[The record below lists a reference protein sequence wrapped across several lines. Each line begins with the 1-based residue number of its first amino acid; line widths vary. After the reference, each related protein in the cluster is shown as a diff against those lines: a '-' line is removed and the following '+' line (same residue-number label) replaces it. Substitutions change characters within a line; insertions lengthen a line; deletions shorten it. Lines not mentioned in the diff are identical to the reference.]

1 MSVYICLYAFIC
13 LPVSFS
19 EELDR
24 RTKETQRLQDE
35 LENATKLTL
44 ERFGGVHSDR
54 SPPGSPG
61 QNCDIHDFSA
71 CE

>member
-1 MSVYICLYAFIC
+1 MVNIC
-13 LPVSFS
+13 LPVSYS

-24 RTKETQRLQDE
+24 RTRETQRLQDE

-44 ERFGGVHSDR
+44 ERFGAVYSDDH

-61 QNCDIHDFSA
+61 QNCNIHDFSA
-71 CE
+71 CESQKIR